1 MNNLKNFFK
10 TIVILSLIIIIIII
24 SLNSIFS
31 NYIKKD
37 LREIKIS
44 IFDIENKYQ
53 NLYLPIKI
61 LNTISSQD
69 NEDILS
75 KNSSVKLKQTFNKN
89 YNLLLENTQA
99 IDNKTNYLINLLN
112 NLKYS
117 KLLNINSHLK
127 NIIGD
132 LKKSNDNIKQ
142 MNDILINIKNYD
154 NFKINSN
161 TIDELVNSYENS
173 TQVPKNLLDFYN
185 SLSNKIIDNFFN
197 IFSFIFIFSILIMI
211 FIAFLLIYLLS
222 TSFKVMLDSLSNL
235 ENHNYDI
242 KKISHYKD
250 FFLEQKKLKKYL
262 INIFKEEI
270 IINNI
275 RNIVSKEYV
284 IENIIEKL
292 FYEINKIFKIQRI
305 GVAFVDYEKQII
317 IAEHSFSPTIPIS
330 LGPGFTV
337 NIEQTTLQNI
347 IKEKKPII
355 FDDLEKD
362 FEKRP
367 NSKSLLLLKKEGIK
381 SNITLPLI
389 LDNSVFGFL
398 FLSSNKKNY
407 FKKSNLKISNKI
419 AYDLS
424 ILLEKSYLTKI
435 IFAKMTNT
443 FAALVEQK
451 DNETGNHIIRMVKYS
466 VVISKSLLNHTNPN
480 YKVTTSFVRDIENHA
495 SSHDIGK
502 VGIPDNI
509 LKKPG
514 KLNDEEWTIMKTH
527 AQKGGEIFA
536 SLNQGLDGFSKNF
549 YKAAE
554 DIARYHH
561 EKWDGSG
568 YPKGLKGQEIPLCAR
583 IVAIA
588 DVFDALSSKRV
599 YKQAFSFDKALDMII
614 EQKNKHFDPILVD
627 IFIDNIKK
635 IKEIYDKYN

>member
-10 TIVILSLIIIIIII
+10 KIVILSLIIIIIII

-53 NLYLPIKI
+53 NLYLPIRVLHNINSQQKKEYLSSDTNTR
-61 LNTISSQD
+61 LNQAFD
-69 NEDILS
+69 N
-75 KNSSVKLKQTFNKN
+75 N
-89 YNLLLENTQA
+89 YNLLLKNISDIE
-99 IDNKTNYLINLLN
+99 DKSDYLINLLN
-112 NLKYS
+112 NLKYTR
-117 KLLNINSHLK
+117 LLNVNSNL
-127 NIIGD
+127 NIIIDD
-132 LKKSNDNIKQ
+132 LRKLNTNIKQ
-142 MNDILINIKNYD
+142 MNNLLININNYN
-154 NFKINSN
+154 NFKINPN
-161 TIDELVNSYENS
+161 YMNQLINSYEKS
-173 TQVPKNLLDFYN
+173 IELPGHLLNFYN
-185 SLSNKIIDNFFN
+185 DLSNKIIDNFLN
-197 IFSFIFIFSILIMI
+197 IFSFIFIFSILII
-211 FIAFLLIYLLS
+211 VFIALLLIHLLS
-222 TSFKVMLDSLSNL
+222 TTFKVMLDSLSNL

-284 IENIIEKL
+284 VENIIEKL

-355 FDDLEKD
+355 FDDLEKN

-389 LDNSVFGFL
+389 LDNAVFGFL

-466 VVISKSLLNHTNPN
+466 VVISKSLLNHINPN

-588 DVFDALSSKRV
+588 DVFDALSSKRI

-627 IFIDNIKK
+627 IFIDNTKK